1 MSYDWIDAI
10 EQRLIVAKSLQPR
23 ANTKRILE
31 SGTVPKDIAERAE
44 RMEGAHL
51 VSAVHVHRFQL
62 LTFPK
67 NGNEMLPLWVGA
79 VVRSRCISSSQKWHE
94 LILATQLAGN
104 FAGIDNQTLN
114 IASAAL

>member
-1 MSYDWIDAI
+1 
-10 EQRLIVAKSLQPR
+10 
-23 ANTKRILE
+23 
-31 SGTVPKDIAERAE
+31 
-44 RMEGAHL
+44 MEGAHL
-51 VSAVHVHRFQL
+51 VRAIHVHRFQL
-62 LTFPK
+62 LTYSK

-79 VVRSRCISSSQKWHE
+79 VVRTRCISSSHGWHE

>member
-1 MSYDWIDAI
+1 M

-51 VSAVHVHRFQL
+51 VSAVHVHHFHL
-62 LTFPK
+62 LTYQK

-79 VVRSRCISSSQKWHE
+79 VVRSRLYLILTRMHE

-114 IASAAL
+114 IASVAL